1 MKINITAVRM
11 DLTPSISEYVDKK
24 ISSLEKLIPPGDT
37 SAIVHVELGRE
48 TRHHQQGDI
57 FFAKAQ
63 LHVAGRDIIGEERA
77 ETLYAAIDMLRDE
90 LTKQL
95 TDHKDRQIT
104 RERKGGR
111 TLKTMLQRMWP
122 FGN

>member
-11 DLTPSISEYVDKK
+11 DLTPAIAEYVEKK
-24 ISSLEKLIPPGDT
+24 ILSLDKMVPPEDT
-37 SAIVHVELGRE
+37 SAIIHVEVGRE

-63 LHVAGRDIIGEERA
+63 MHVAGTDIMGEEKA

-90 LTKQL
+90 LVKQL
-95 TDHKDRQIT
+95 TTYKDRQIT
-104 RERKGGR
+104 MRREGGR
-111 TLKTMLQRMWP
+111 TIKNMLRRMWP
-122 FGN
+122 FG

>member
-24 ISSLEKLIPPGDT
+24 ILSLDKMVPPEDT
-37 SAIVHVELGRE
+37 SALVHVEVGRE
-48 TRHHQQGDI
+48 TKHHQQGEI

-63 LHVAGRDIIGEERA
+63 MHVAGADIMGEERA

-90 LTKQL
+90 LVTQL
-95 TDHKDRQIT
+95 TGYKDRQIT
-104 RERKGGR
+104 MRREGGR
-111 TLKTMLQRMWP
+111 TIKNMLRRMWP
-122 FGN
+122 FG